1 MLYRPS
7 TDVLRT
13 LTDDA
18 SALYKPAADAFAP
31 ATNRNHMKNVR
42 IKTSCRPASI
52 INRTQLGD
60 ILFRFMIFK
69 S

>member
-1 MLYRPS
+1 MLYKPS
-7 TDVLRT
+7 TEVLRA

-31 ATNRNHMKNVR
+31 ATYRNHMKNVR
-42 IKTSCRPASI
+42 IKTSCRPASV
-52 INRTQLGD
+52 INRTRLGD
-60 ILFRFMIFK
+60 ILFRFIIIK